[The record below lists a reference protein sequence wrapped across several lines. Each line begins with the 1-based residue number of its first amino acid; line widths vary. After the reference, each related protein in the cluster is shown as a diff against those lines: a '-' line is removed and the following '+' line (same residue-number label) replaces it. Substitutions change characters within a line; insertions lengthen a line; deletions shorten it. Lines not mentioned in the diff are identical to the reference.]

1 MKSQANGG
9 YRVNVSGGK
18 IDWLCLLLA
27 LAIFAGCSN
36 GGPSSLADV
45 ASWQDFYAGAAVQ
58 VGLLSSDPS
67 YAEAV
72 VEHFNSI
79 TPENALKWPSL
90 SVAEGDYD
98 FSAADRILDFAE
110 SKGLRLRGHTLIWAR
125 LNGLPDWVAEALESD
140 ADPPTRLRALIEH
153 HVRLV
158 VGRYVGRI
166 ETWDV
171 VNEPLALLGGE
182 LDQNLFAQTLGAEYI
197 GVAFRAAH
205 EADPNARLVLNEIF
219 ATVSA
224 EKLDGL
230 VVLVEQLRADGV
242 PIHGVGLQGHLFGR
256 LITSEPL
263 PTQQDF
269 EAMID
274 RLTALGVTV
283 EFTEVEVPIWLFPE
297 SPDRLE
303 AQAEVYA
310 SLFRACASRLLCL
323 GVTVWGVDDS
333 LSWLDADESYSTL
346 FGQGEPALPLLL
358 DVSRNPKPAYDAALG
373 ALEDAERR

>member
-1 MKSQANGG
+1 MMKEFLCCGL
-9 YRVNVSGGK
+9 RVA
-18 IDWLCLLLA
+18 CLLLA
-27 LAIFAGCSN
+27 LAVFAGCSK
-36 GGPSSLADV
+36 GGPSSLAEV
-45 ASWQDFYAGAAVQ
+45 ARQRDFYAGTAVQ
-58 VGLLSSDPS
+58 VGLLSGDPS

-72 VEHFNSI
+72 VDHFNSI

-98 FSAADRILDFAE
+98 FSVSDRILDFAE
-110 SKGLRLRGHTLIWAR
+110 SKGLRFRGHTLLWAR
-125 LNGLPDWVAEALESD
+125 LNGLPAWVVEAVEED
-140 ADPPTRLRALIEH
+140 ADPPARLRSLIEH
-153 HVRLV
+153 HVHLV
-158 VGRYVGRI
+158 VGRDAGRI
-166 ETWDV
+166 DTWDV
-171 VNEPLALLGGE
+171 VNEPLVLLGGE
-182 LDQNLFAQTLGAEYI
+182 LDQNLFAQTLGPDYI
-197 GVAFRAAH
+197 GLAFQAAH

-230 VVLVEQLRADGV
+230 VALVEQLRAEGV

-256 LITSEPL
+256 FITSEPL

-297 SPDRLE
+297 SPDLFE

-310 SLFRACASRLLCL
+310 SLFRACASRAMCL

-358 DVSRNPKPAYDAALG
+358 DATRNPKPAYDAALG
-373 ALEDAERR
+373 ALEDAERS